1 MSISKPVNKK
11 SVKMLC
17 LGNSCL
23 KWPILLV
30 LVWTIDNVSQAQAV
44 FLSQDLP
51 RRKVVVLDPGHG
63 GHDLGAV
70 GPSGL
75 AEKVVALLVAHKIK
89 EVLSEICEV
98 HLTRNDDYRVDI
110 IDRTAV
116 ANHYRA
122 DIFLSIHAG
131 GGFRRQGLGVVVFYH
146 SSDTGRIASMP
157 AGQQKGPWGIR
168 AKPLPWN
175 YIQGRHTAKT
185 QVLAKFVH
193 RHLTAKLG
201 SEDTVDGGIREAP
214 CLVLR
219 GADMPAVLVEIG
231 HLSHPADEKELRK
244 SKVISDVAQA
254 ISEAIKEYFSRYP

>member
-1 MSISKPVNKK
+1 
-11 SVKMLC
+11 MLC

-110 IDRTAV
+110 IDRK
-116 ANHYRA
+116 
-122 DIFLSIHAG
+122 S
-131 GGFRRQGLGVVVFYH
+131 VV
-146 SSDTGRIASMP
+146 
-157 AGQQKGPWGIR
+157 
-168 AKPLPWN
+168 
-175 YIQGRHTAKT
+175 
-185 QVLAKFVH
+185 
-193 RHLTAKLG
+193 
-201 SEDTVDGGIREAP
+201 
-214 CLVLR
+214 
-219 GADMPAVLVEIG
+219 
-231 HLSHPADEKELRK
+231 
-244 SKVISDVAQA
+244 
-254 ISEAIKEYFSRYP
+254 